1 MCVTDADANAYTQ
14 TPENHILHANRAAC
28 YAQKGIGRY
37 AEALVDATHCI
48 ELAPSWGKG
57 YARKA
62 QA

>member
-1 MCVTDADANAYTQ
+1 MHTQ

-28 YAQKGIGRY
+28 FAQKGIGRY